1 MKIHSGAVNIE
12 AQNPTNHYR
21 IIETISEGRVFRLFK
36 ARYGTKYVILKTTHI
51 QDAMHNEILRREY
64 EMGKTLSHACIVS
77 TLAFEENT
85 PVGPAI
91 VLEYIE
97 GVTLGEFL
105 LTPEHNRNIGHF
117 DKLSDRYLSVT
128 KRKHLLHDILD
139 GVDYLH
145 HRGILHNDIKPDN
158 ILINKLGHAR
168 IIDFGLSSS
177 YDSIYTGVI
186 GGSEGFTAPEILHPS
201 VTEPVDV
208 LLTDREK
215 VPDGNNGPR
224 GTNSNKTER
233 YKASSDIYSLG
244 LIIQLLLGNKYQKIV
259 KKCTMLE
266 PGARYQSI
274 GELKRALFLKRTL
287 PWAVCASILV
297 LIIAFFAI
305 LPTAHRIEQT
315 SKEADYKAEATAF
328 LDSAYQTTLQRIEKL
343 PYHESAK
350 GAKDFYLK
358 YYNDI
363 YLQLPN
369 EKRPAFDKVL
379 SEQITVL
386 DSLSQGLPTLLNLPV
401 EELEPIYQEI
411 IQWSKE

>member
-1 MKIHSGAVNIE
+1 MKINSGAVDIE
-12 AQNPTNHYR
+12 PQNPTNHYS
-21 IIETISEGRVFRLFK
+21 IIETISEGRVFRHFQ

-51 QDAMHNEILRREY
+51 QDAMHSEILRREY

-91 VLEYIE
+91 VLEYID
-97 GVTLGEFL
+97 GVTLGEYKSPG
-105 LTPEHNRNIGHF
+105 TE
-117 DKLSDRYLSVT
+117 
-128 KRKHLLHDILD
+128 HLLHDILD

-158 ILINKLGHAR
+158 IIINKLGHAR

-186 GGSEGFTAPEILHPS
+186 GGSEGFTAPEILQG
-201 VTEPVDV
+201 E
-208 LLTDREK
+208 
-215 VPDGNNGPR
+215 GYAG
-224 GTNSNKTER
+224 
-233 YKASSDIYSLG
+233 ASSDIYSLG
-244 LIIQLLLGNKYQKIV
+244 LIIQLLFGNKYQKIV

-266 PGARYQSI
+266 PEARYQSI
-274 GELKRALFLKRTL
+274 GELKRALFLKRAL

-297 LIIAFFAI
+297 LIITFFAI

-315 SKEADYKAEATAF
+315 SKEAYYKAEATAF
-328 LDSAYQTTLQRIEKL
+328 LDSAYQTTLQRIKKL
-343 PYHESAK
+343 PYNESAK

-369 EKRPAFDKVL
+369 EKRSAFNEVL
-379 SEQITVL
+379 SEQIAVL

-401 EELEPIYQEI
+401 EELDPIYQEI
-411 IQWSKE
+411 IQWSKK

>member
-1 MKIHSGAVNIE
+1 MRIHSGAVNIE
-12 AQNPTNHYR
+12 PQNPTNHYS
-21 IIETISEGRVFRLFK
+21 ILETISEGRVFSLFK

-51 QDAMHNEILRREY
+51 HDAMHSEILRREY
-64 EMGKTLSHACIVS
+64 EIGKTLSHACIVS

-91 VLEYIE
+91 VLEYID
-97 GVTLGEFL
+97 GVTLGEYKSPV
-105 LTPEHNRNIGHF
+105 PE
-117 DKLSDRYLSVT
+117 
-128 KRKHLLHDILD
+128 HLLHDILD

-186 GGSEGFTAPEILHPS
+186 GGSEGFTAPEILHG
-201 VTEPVDV
+201 E
-208 LLTDREK
+208 
-215 VPDGNNGPR
+215 GYAG
-224 GTNSNKTER
+224 
-233 YKASSDIYSLG
+233 ASSDIYSLG
-244 LIIQLLLGNKYQKIV
+244 LIIQLLFGNKYQKIV
-259 KKCTMLE
+259 KKCTMIE
-266 PGARYQSI
+266 PEARYQSI
-274 GELKRALFLKRTL
+274 GELKRALFVKRAL
-287 PWAVCASILV
+287 PWAVCAGILV

-305 LPTAHRIEQT
+305 LPTAHRIDQT

-328 LDSAYQTTLQRIEKL
+328 LDSAYQTAIQRIEKL

-350 GAKDFYLK
+350 GARDFYLK

-369 EKRPAFDKVL
+369 EKRPAFNEVL
-379 SEQITVL
+379 SEQIAVL
-386 DSLSQGLPTLLNLPV
+386 DSLAEGLPTLLNLPTK
-401 EELEPIYQEI
+401 ELEPIYQEV
-411 IQWSKE
+411 IQWSE

>member
-1 MKIHSGAVNIE
+1 MRIHSGAVNIE
-12 AQNPTNHYR
+12 PQNPTNHYSVL
-21 IIETISEGRVFRLFK
+21 ETISEGRVFSLFK

-51 QDAMHNEILRREY
+51 HDAMHSEILRREY

-91 VLEYIE
+91 VLEYID
-97 GVTLGEFL
+97 GVTLGKYKSPV
-105 LTPEHNRNIGHF
+105 PE
-117 DKLSDRYLSVT
+117 
-128 KRKHLLHDILD
+128 HLLHDILD

-145 HRGILHNDIKPDN
+145 HRGILHNDLKPDN

-186 GGSEGFTAPEILHPS
+186 GGSEGFTAPEILQG
-201 VTEPVDV
+201 E
-208 LLTDREK
+208 
-215 VPDGNNGPR
+215 GYAG
-224 GTNSNKTER
+224 
-233 YKASSDIYSLG
+233 ASSDIYSLG
-244 LIIQLLLGNKYQKIV
+244 LIIQLLFGNKYQKIV

-266 PGARYQSI
+266 PEARYQSI
-274 GELKRALFLKRTL
+274 GELKRALFIKRAL
-287 PWAVCASILV
+287 PWAVCAGILV

-305 LPTAHRIEQT
+305 LPMAHRIDQT
-315 SKEADYKAEATAF
+315 SKEANYKAEATAF

-363 YLQLPN
+363 YLQLPK
-369 EKRPAFDKVL
+369 EKRPAYDAVL
-379 SEQITVL
+379 SEQISVL
-386 DSLSQGLPTLLNLPV
+386 DSLSQGLPSLLNLPTNK
-401 EELEPIYQEI
+401 LEPIYQEV
-411 IQWSKE
+411 IQWSK

>member
-1 MKIHSGAVNIE
+1 MKINSGAVDIE
-12 AQNPTNHYR
+12 PQNPTNHYS

-51 QDAMHNEILRREY
+51 QDAMHSEILRREY

-91 VLEYIE
+91 VLEYID
-97 GVTLGEFL
+97 GVTLGEYKSAV
-105 LTPEHNRNIGHF
+105 PE
-117 DKLSDRYLSVT
+117 
-128 KRKHLLHDILD
+128 HLLHDILD

-145 HRGILHNDIKPDN
+145 HRGILHNDLKPDN

-186 GGSEGFTAPEILHPS
+186 GGSEGFTAPEILQG
-201 VTEPVDV
+201 E
-208 LLTDREK
+208 
-215 VPDGNNGPR
+215 GYAG
-224 GTNSNKTER
+224 
-233 YKASSDIYSLG
+233 ASSDIYSLG
-244 LIIQLLLGNKYQKIV
+244 LIIQLLFGNKYQKIV

-266 PGARYQSI
+266 PEARYQSI
-274 GELKRALFLKRTL
+274 GELKRALFVKRAL
-287 PWAVCASILV
+287 PWAVCAGILV
-297 LIIAFFAI
+297 LIIAFFAF
-305 LPTAHRIEQT
+305 LPTALRIEQT

-363 YLQLPN
+363 YLQLPK
-369 EKRPAFDKVL
+369 EKRPAYDAVL
-379 SEQITVL
+379 SAQIVEL
-386 DSLSQGLPTLLNLPV
+386 DSLAEGLPTILNLPTK
-401 EELEPIYQEI
+401 ELEPIYQEV
-411 IQWSKE
+411 IQWGK

>member
-1 MKIHSGAVNIE
+1 MKINSGAVDIE
-12 AQNPTNHYR
+12 PQSPTNHYS

-51 QDAMHNEILRREY
+51 QDAMHSEILRREY
-64 EMGKTLSHACIVS
+64 EIGKTLSHACIVS

-85 PVGPAI
+85 PVGSAI
-91 VLEYIE
+91 VLEYID
-97 GVTLGEFL
+97 GVTLGEYDS
-105 LTPEHNRNIGHF
+105 RS
-117 DKLSDRYLSVT
+117 LSLSKCPRDTSTSVT
-128 KRKHLLHDILD
+128 KEHLLHDILD

-145 HRGILHNDIKPDN
+145 HRGILHNDLKPDN
-158 ILINKLGHAR
+158 ILINKLGNAR

-201 VTEPVDV
+201 VTEPV
-208 LLTDREK
+208 E
-215 VPDGNNGPR
+215 VPE
-224 GTNSNKTER
+224 GTNSNKTGG

-244 LIIQLLLGNKYQKIV
+244 LIIQLLFGNKYQKIV

-266 PGARYQSI
+266 PETRYQSI
-274 GELKRALFLKRTL
+274 GELKRALFLKRAL
-287 PWAVCASILV
+287 PWAVCAGILA
-297 LIIAFFAI
+297 LIIAFFSI
-305 LPTAHRIEQT
+305 LPTAQRIKQT

-328 LDSAYQTTLQRIEKL
+328 LDSAYQTTLQRIKKL
-343 PYHESAK
+343 PYNEPAK

-369 EKRPAFDKVL
+369 EKRPAFDEVL
-379 SEQITVL
+379 SEQIAVL

-401 EELEPIYQEI
+401 EELDPIYQEI

>member
-1 MKIHSGAVNIE
+1 MKINSGAVDIE
-12 AQNPTNHYR
+12 PQNPTNHYS

-51 QDAMHNEILRREY
+51 QDAMHSEILRREY
-64 EMGKTLSHACIVS
+64 EIGKTLSHACIVS

-91 VLEYIE
+91 VLEYID
-97 GVTLGEFL
+97 GVTLGEYKSAV
-105 LTPEHNRNIGHF
+105 PE
-117 DKLSDRYLSVT
+117 
-128 KRKHLLHDILD
+128 HLLHDILD

-145 HRGILHNDIKPDN
+145 HRGILHNDLKPDN

-186 GGSEGFTAPEILHPS
+186 GGSEGFTAPEILQG
-201 VTEPVDV
+201 E
-208 LLTDREK
+208 
-215 VPDGNNGPR
+215 GYAG
-224 GTNSNKTER
+224 
-233 YKASSDIYSLG
+233 ASSDIYSLG
-244 LIIQLLLGNKYQKIV
+244 LIIQLLFGNKYQKIV

-266 PGARYQSI
+266 PEARYQSI
-274 GELKRALFLKRTL
+274 GKLKKALFLKRAL
-287 PWAVCASILV
+287 PWAACASILV

-315 SKEADYKAEATAF
+315 NKEADYKAEATAF
-328 LDSAYQTTLQRIEKL
+328 LDSAYQTTLQRIKKL
-343 PYHESAK
+343 PYNESAK

-369 EKRPAFDKVL
+369 EKRSAFNEVL
-379 SEQITVL
+379 SEQIAVL

-401 EELEPIYQEI
+401 EELDPIYQEI
-411 IQWSKE
+411 IQWSK

>member
-1 MKIHSGAVNIE
+1 MRIHSGAVNIE
-12 AQNPTNHYR
+12 PQNPTNHYS
-21 IIETISEGRVFRLFK
+21 ILETISEGRVFRLFK
-36 ARYGTKYVILKTTHI
+36 ASYGTKYVILKTTHI
-51 QDAMHNEILRREY
+51 HDAMHSEILRREY

-97 GVTLGEFL
+97 GVTLGEYKSPV
-105 LTPEHNRNIGHF
+105 PE
-117 DKLSDRYLSVT
+117 
-128 KRKHLLHDILD
+128 HLLHDILD

-186 GGSEGFTAPEILHPS
+186 GGSEGFTAPEILQG
-201 VTEPVDV
+201 E
-208 LLTDREK
+208 
-215 VPDGNNGPR
+215 GYAG
-224 GTNSNKTER
+224 
-233 YKASSDIYSLG
+233 ASSDIYSLG
-244 LIIQLLLGNKYQKIV
+244 LIIQLLFGNKYQKIV

-266 PGARYQSI
+266 PEARYQSI
-274 GELKRALFLKRTL
+274 GELKRALFVKRAL
-287 PWAVCASILV
+287 PWAVCAGILV
-297 LIIAFFAI
+297 LIIAFFAF
-305 LPTAHRIEQT
+305 LPTVKHIEQVN
-315 SKEADYKAEATAF
+315 KETQYKAEATAF
-328 LDSAYQTTLQRIEKL
+328 LDSAYQTALQRIERL

-363 YLQLPN
+363 YLQLPK
-369 EKRPAFDKVL
+369 EKRPAFNEVL
-379 SEQITVL
+379 SEQIVVL
-386 DSLSQGLPTLLNLPV
+386 DSLSQDLPSLLNLPTK
-401 EELEPIYQEI
+401 ELEPIYQEV
-411 IQWSKE
+411 IQWSK

>member
-1 MKIHSGAVNIE
+1 MKINSGTVDIE
-12 AQNPTNHYR
+12 PQNPTNHYS

-51 QDAMHNEILRREY
+51 QDAMHSEILRREY

-91 VLEYIE
+91 VLEYID
-97 GVTLGEFL
+97 GVTLGEYKSAG
-105 LTPEHNRNIGHF
+105 TE
-117 DKLSDRYLSVT
+117 
-128 KRKHLLHDILD
+128 HLLHDILD

-145 HRGILHNDIKPDN
+145 HRGILHNDLKPDN

-201 VTEPVDV
+201 VP
-208 LLTDREK
+208 
-215 VPDGNNGPR
+215 P
-224 GTNSNKTER
+224 GTSTGSVTGG

-244 LIIQLLLGNKYQKIV
+244 LIIQLLFGNKYQKIV

-266 PGARYQSI
+266 PEARYQSI
-274 GELKRALFLKRTL
+274 GELKRALFLKRAL

-305 LPTAHRIEQT
+305 LPTAHRIEKT

-328 LDSAYQTTLQRIEKL
+328 LDSAYQTTLQRIKKL
-343 PYHESAK
+343 PYNESAK

-369 EKRPAFDKVL
+369 EKRPAFNEVL
-379 SEQITVL
+379 SEQIVVL

-401 EELEPIYQEI
+401 EELDPIYQEV
-411 IQWSKE
+411 IQWGK

>member
-1 MKIHSGAVNIE
+1 MKINSGAVDIE
-12 AQNPTNHYR
+12 PQNPTNHYS

-51 QDAMHNEILRREY
+51 QDAMHSEILRREY

-97 GVTLGEFL
+97 GVTLGEYDSRSL
-105 LTPEHNRNIGHF
+105 SLSKCPRNT
-117 DKLSDRYLSVT
+117 STSAT
-128 KRKHLLHDILD
+128 KEHLLHNILN

-145 HRGILHNDIKPDN
+145 HRGILHNDLKPDN
-158 ILINKLGHAR
+158 ILINKLGNAR

-186 GGSEGFTAPEILHPS
+186 GGSEGFTAPEILQG
-201 VTEPVDV
+201 E
-208 LLTDREK
+208 
-215 VPDGNNGPR
+215 GYAG
-224 GTNSNKTER
+224 
-233 YKASSDIYSLG
+233 ASSDIYSLG
-244 LIIQLLLGNKYQKIV
+244 LIIQLLFGNKYQKIV
-259 KKCTMLE
+259 KKCTMIE
-266 PGARYQSI
+266 PEARYQSI
-274 GELKRALFLKRTL
+274 GELKRALFLKRAL
-287 PWAVCASILV
+287 PWAVCAGIFV

-305 LPTAHRIEQT
+305 LPTAHHIEQT
-315 SKEADYKAEATAF
+315 NKEADYKAEATAF
-328 LDSAYQTTLQRIEKL
+328 LDSAYQNTLQRIKML
-343 PYHESAK
+343 PYNESAK

-369 EKRPAFDKVL
+369 EKRPAFDEVL
-379 SEQITVL
+379 SEQIAVL

-401 EELEPIYQEI
+401 EELDPIYQEI
-411 IQWSKE
+411 IQWSK

>member
-1 MKIHSGAVNIE
+1 MKINSGAVDIE
-12 AQNPTNHYR
+12 PQNPTNHYS

-51 QDAMHNEILRREY
+51 QDAMHSEILRREY

-91 VLEYIE
+91 VLEYID
-97 GVTLGEFL
+97 GVTLGEYKSPG
-105 LTPEHNRNIGHF
+105 TE
-117 DKLSDRYLSVT
+117 
-128 KRKHLLHDILD
+128 HLLHDILD

-145 HRGILHNDIKPDN
+145 HRGILHNDLKPDN

-186 GGSEGFTAPEILHPS
+186 GGSEGFTAPEILQG
-201 VTEPVDV
+201 E
-208 LLTDREK
+208 
-215 VPDGNNGPR
+215 GYAG
-224 GTNSNKTER
+224 
-233 YKASSDIYSLG
+233 ASSDIYSLG
-244 LIIQLLLGNKYQKIV
+244 LIIQLLFGNKHQKIV
-259 KKCTMLE
+259 KKCTMIDPE
-266 PGARYQSI
+266 ARYQSI
-274 GELKRALFLKRTL
+274 GELKRALFLKRAL
-287 PWAVCASILV
+287 PWAVCAGILV
-297 LIIAFFAI
+297 LIITFFAI
-305 LPTAHRIEQT
+305 LPTAQRIEQT
-315 SKEADYKAEATAF
+315 NKEADYKAEATAF
-328 LDSAYQTTLQRIEKL
+328 LDSAYQTTLQRIKKL
-343 PYHESAK
+343 PYNESAK

-369 EKRPAFDKVL
+369 EKRSALNEVL
-379 SEQITVL
+379 SEQIAVL

-401 EELEPIYQEI
+401 EELDPIYQEI

>member
-1 MKIHSGAVNIE
+1 MKINSGAVNIE
-12 AQNPTNHYR
+12 PQNPTNHYS

-51 QDAMHNEILRREY
+51 QDAMHSEILRREY
-64 EMGKTLSHACIVS
+64 EIGRTLSHACIVS

-91 VLEYIE
+91 VLEYID
-97 GVTLGEFL
+97 GVTLGEYKSAVH
-105 LTPEHNRNIGHF
+105 E
-117 DKLSDRYLSVT
+117 
-128 KRKHLLHDILD
+128 HLLQDILD

-158 ILINKLGHAR
+158 ILINKLGNAR

-186 GGSEGFTAPEILHPS
+186 GGSEGFTAPEIL
-201 VTEPVDV
+201 
-208 LLTDREK
+208 
-215 VPDGNNGPR
+215 R
-224 GTNSNKTER
+224 GEG
-233 YKASSDIYSLG
+233 YAGASSDIYSLG

-259 KKCTMLE
+259 KKCTMIE
-266 PGARYQSI
+266 PEARYQSI
-274 GELKRALFLKRTL
+274 GELKRALFLKQAL

-305 LPTAHRIEQT
+305 LPTTHRIEQT
-315 SKEADYKAEATAF
+315 NKEADYKAEATAF
-328 LDSAYQTTLQRIEKL
+328 LDSAYQAALQRIEKL

-358 YYNDI
+358 YYNDT
-363 YLQLPN
+363 YSQLPN
-369 EKRPAFDKVL
+369 EKRPAFDEVL
-379 SEQITVL
+379 SEQIAVL

-401 EELEPIYQEI
+401 EELDPIYQEI

>member
-1 MKIHSGAVNIE
+1 MRIHSGAVNIE
-12 AQNPTNHYR
+12 PQNPTNHYS
-21 IIETISEGRVFRLFK
+21 ILETISEGRVFRLFK

-51 QDAMHNEILRREY
+51 HDAMHSEILRREY

-97 GVTLGEFL
+97 GVTLGEYYSRSL
-105 LTPEHNRNIGHF
+105 SLSKCPRNT
-117 DKLSDRYLSVT
+117 STSVT
-128 KRKHLLHDILD
+128 KKQHLLHDILD

-201 VTEPVDV
+201 VTEPV
-208 LLTDREK
+208 E
-215 VPDGNNGPR
+215 VPEA
-224 GTNSNKTER
+224 TNSNKTER

-244 LIIQLLLGNKYQKIV
+244 LIIQLLFGNKYQKIV
-259 KKCTMLE
+259 KKCTMIE
-266 PGARYQSI
+266 PEARYQSI
-274 GELKRALFLKRTL
+274 GELKRALFVKRAL
-287 PWAVCASILV
+287 PWAVCAGILV
-297 LIIAFFAI
+297 LIIAFFAF
-305 LPTAHRIEQT
+305 LPTALRIEQT
-315 SKEADYKAEATAF
+315 HKEADYKAEATAF

-369 EKRPAFDKVL
+369 EKRPAYDAVL
-379 SEQITVL
+379 SAQIVEL
-386 DSLSQGLPTLLNLPV
+386 DSLAEGLPTLLNLPTK
-401 EELEPIYQEI
+401 ELEPIYQEV
-411 IQWSKE
+411 IQWSE

>member
-1 MKIHSGAVNIE
+1 MRIHSGAVNIE
-12 AQNPTNHYR
+12 PQNPTNHYS
-21 IIETISEGRVFRLFK
+21 ILETISEGRVFSLFK

-51 QDAMHNEILRREY
+51 HDAMHSEILRREY

-97 GVTLGEFL
+97 GVTLGEYL
-105 LTPEHNRNIGHF
+105 SGTEHNRNIGHF

-201 VTEPVDV
+201 GTSGTLSTPGTSTSSVT
-208 LLTDREK
+208 
-215 VPDGNNGPR
+215 GG
-224 GTNSNKTER
+224 

-244 LIIQLLLGNKYQKIV
+244 LIIQLLFGNKYQKIV

-266 PGARYQSI
+266 PEARYQSI
-274 GELKRALFLKRTL
+274 GELKRALFIKRAL
-287 PWAVCASILV
+287 PWAVCAGILV

-305 LPTAHRIEQT
+305 LPTAHRIDQT

-328 LDSAYQTTLQRIEKL
+328 LDSAYQTAIQRIEKL

-369 EKRPAFDKVL
+369 EKRPAYDTVL
-379 SEQITVL
+379 SEQIAVL
-386 DSLSQGLPTLLNLPV
+386 DSLAGGLPSLLNLPTK
-401 EELEPIYQEI
+401 ELEPIYQEV
-411 IQWSKE
+411 IQWSKYSR

>member
-1 MKIHSGAVNIE
+1 MKINSGAVNIE
-12 AQNPTNHYR
+12 PQNPTNHYS

-51 QDAMHNEILRREY
+51 QDAMHSEILRREY
-64 EMGKTLSHACIVS
+64 EIGRTLSHACIVS

-91 VLEYIE
+91 VLEYID
-97 GVTLGEFL
+97 GVTLGEYDSRSL
-105 LTPEHNRNIGHF
+105 SLSKCPRNT
-117 DKLSDRYLSVT
+117 STSVT
-128 KRKHLLHDILD
+128 KGHILHDILN

-158 ILINKLGHAR
+158 ILINKLGNAR

-186 GGSEGFTAPEILHPS
+186 GGSEGFTAPEIL
-201 VTEPVDV
+201 
-208 LLTDREK
+208 
-215 VPDGNNGPR
+215 R
-224 GTNSNKTER
+224 GEG
-233 YKASSDIYSLG
+233 YAGASSDIYSLG

-266 PGARYQSI
+266 PEARYQSI
-274 GELKRALFLKRTL
+274 GELKRALFLKRAL

-363 YLQLPN
+363 YSQLPN
-369 EKRPAFDKVL
+369 EKRPAFDEVL
-379 SEQITVL
+379 SEQIAVL
-386 DSLSQGLPTLLNLPV
+386 DSLSQGLPTLLTLPV

>member
-1 MKIHSGAVNIE
+1 MRIHSGAVNIE
-12 AQNPTNHYR
+12 PQNPTNHYS
-21 IIETISEGRVFRLFK
+21 ILETISEGRVFSLFK

-51 QDAMHNEILRREY
+51 HDAMHSEILRREY

-97 GVTLGEFL
+97 GVTLGEYKSAV
-105 LTPEHNRNIGHF
+105 PE
-117 DKLSDRYLSVT
+117 
-128 KRKHLLHDILD
+128 HLLHDILD

-186 GGSEGFTAPEILHPS
+186 GGSEGFTAPEILHG
-201 VTEPVDV
+201 E
-208 LLTDREK
+208 
-215 VPDGNNGPR
+215 GYAG
-224 GTNSNKTER
+224 
-233 YKASSDIYSLG
+233 ASSDIYSLG
-244 LIIQLLLGNKYQKIV
+244 LIIQLLFGNKYQKIV
-259 KKCTMLE
+259 KKCTMIE
-266 PGARYQSI
+266 PEARYQSI
-274 GELKRALFLKRTL
+274 GELKRALFVKRAL
-287 PWAVCASILV
+287 PWAVCAGILV
-297 LIIAFFAI
+297 LIIAFFAF
-305 LPTAHRIEQT
+305 LPTALRIEQT
-315 SKEADYKAEATAF
+315 RKETNYKAEATAF
-328 LDSAYQTTLQRIEKL
+328 LDSAYQTALQRIEKL

-369 EKRPAFDKVL
+369 EKRPAYDAVL
-379 SEQITVL
+379 SEQIAEL
-386 DSLSQGLPTLLNLPV
+386 DSLAEGLPSLLNLPTKD
-401 EELEPIYQEI
+401 LEPIYQEV
-411 IQWSKE
+411 IQWSEFD

>member
-1 MKIHSGAVNIE
+1 MKINSGAVDIE
-12 AQNPTNHYR
+12 PQNPTNHYS

-51 QDAMHNEILRREY
+51 QDAMHSEILRREY

-91 VLEYIE
+91 VLEYID
-97 GVTLGEFL
+97 GVTLGEYKSPG
-105 LTPEHNRNIGHF
+105 TE
-117 DKLSDRYLSVT
+117 
-128 KRKHLLHDILD
+128 HLLHDILD

-158 ILINKLGHAR
+158 IIINKLGHAR

-186 GGSEGFTAPEILHPS
+186 GGSEGFTAPEILQG
-201 VTEPVDV
+201 E
-208 LLTDREK
+208 
-215 VPDGNNGPR
+215 GYAG
-224 GTNSNKTER
+224 
-233 YKASSDIYSLG
+233 ASSDIYSLG
-244 LIIQLLLGNKYQKIV
+244 LIIQLLFGNKYQKIV

-266 PGARYQSI
+266 PEARYQSI
-274 GELKRALFLKRTL
+274 GELKRALFLKRAL

-297 LIIAFFAI
+297 LIITFFAI

-315 SKEADYKAEATAF
+315 SKEAYYKAEATAF
-328 LDSAYQTTLQRIEKL
+328 LDSAYQTTLQRIKKL
-343 PYHESAK
+343 PYNESAK

-369 EKRPAFDKVL
+369 EKRSAFNEVL
-379 SEQITVL
+379 SEQIAVL

-401 EELEPIYQEI
+401 EELDPIYQEI
-411 IQWSKE
+411 IQWSKK

>member
-1 MKIHSGAVNIE
+1 MKINSGAVDIE
-12 AQNPTNHYR
+12 PQNPTNHYS

-51 QDAMHNEILRREY
+51 QDAMHSEILRREY
-64 EMGKTLSHACIVS
+64 EIGKTLSHACIVT

-91 VLEYIE
+91 VLEYID

-105 LTPEHNRNIGHF
+105 SVSKPVKGHI
-117 DKLSDRYLSVT
+117 
-128 KRKHLLHDILD
+128 LHDILD

-158 ILINKLGHAR
+158 ILINKLGNAR

-186 GGSEGFTAPEILHPS
+186 GGSEGFTAPEIL
-201 VTEPVDV
+201 
-208 LLTDREK
+208 
-215 VPDGNNGPR
+215 R
-224 GTNSNKTER
+224 GEG
-233 YKASSDIYSLG
+233 YAGASSDIYSLG

-266 PGARYQSI
+266 PEARYQSI
-274 GELKRALFLKRTL
+274 GELKRALFLKRAL

-297 LIIAFFAI
+297 LIIAFFAF

-328 LDSAYQTTLQRIEKL
+328 LDSAYQTTMQRIEKL

-369 EKRPAFDKVL
+369 EKRPAFDEVL
-379 SEQITVL
+379 SEQIAVL

-401 EELEPIYQEI
+401 EELDPIYKEI

>member
-1 MKIHSGAVNIE
+1 MRIHSGAVNIE
-12 AQNPTNHYR
+12 PQNPTNHYS
-21 IIETISEGRVFRLFK
+21 ILETISEGRFFSLFK

-51 QDAMHNEILRREY
+51 HDAMHSEILRREY

-97 GVTLGEFL
+97 GVTLGEYYS
-105 LTPEHNRNIGHF
+105 RS
-117 DKLSDRYLSVT
+117 LSLSKCPKNTSTSIT

-201 VTEPVDV
+201 VTEPVESLCKPSAESNFFELCRGAAKDI
-208 LLTDREK
+208 K
-215 VPDGNNGPR
+215 VP
-224 GTNSNKTER
+224 ER

-244 LIIQLLLGNKYQKIV
+244 LIIQLLFGNKLI
-259 KKCTMLE
+259 
-266 PGARYQSI
+266 
-274 GELKRALFLKRTL
+274 
-287 PWAVCASILV
+287 ASV
-297 LIIAFFAI
+297 
-305 LPTAHRIEQT
+305 
-315 SKEADYKAEATAF
+315 
-328 LDSAYQTTLQRIEKL
+328 
-343 PYHESAK
+343 
-350 GAKDFYLK
+350 
-358 YYNDI
+358 
-363 YLQLPN
+363 
-369 EKRPAFDKVL
+369 
-379 SEQITVL
+379 
-386 DSLSQGLPTLLNLPV
+386 
-401 EELEPIYQEI
+401 
-411 IQWSKE
+411 

>member
-1 MKIHSGAVNIE
+1 MKINSGAVDIE
-12 AQNPTNHYR
+12 PQNPTNHYS

-51 QDAMHNEILRREY
+51 QDAMHSKILRREY

-91 VLEYIE
+91 VLEYID
-97 GVTLGEFL
+97 GVTLGEYKSPG
-105 LTPEHNRNIGHF
+105 TE
-117 DKLSDRYLSVT
+117 
-128 KRKHLLHDILD
+128 HLLHDILD

-158 ILINKLGHAR
+158 IIINKLGHAR

-186 GGSEGFTAPEILHPS
+186 GGSEGFTAPEILQG
-201 VTEPVDV
+201 E
-208 LLTDREK
+208 
-215 VPDGNNGPR
+215 GYAG
-224 GTNSNKTER
+224 
-233 YKASSDIYSLG
+233 ASSDIYSLG
-244 LIIQLLLGNKYQKIV
+244 LIIQLLFGNKYQKIV

-266 PGARYQSI
+266 PEARYQSI
-274 GELKRALFLKRTL
+274 GELKRALFLKRAL

-297 LIIAFFAI
+297 LIITFFAI

-315 SKEADYKAEATAF
+315 SKEAYYKAEATAF
-328 LDSAYQTTLQRIEKL
+328 LDSAYQTTLQRIKKL
-343 PYHESAK
+343 PYNESAK

-369 EKRPAFDKVL
+369 EKRSAFNEVL
-379 SEQITVL
+379 SEQIAVL

-401 EELEPIYQEI
+401 EELDPIYQEI
-411 IQWSKE
+411 IQWSKK